1 MPLQIDAT
9 DGGLRLAGE
18 LDMAT
23 ADELLD
29 AIRDRGEDEPM
40 TLDFSRV
47 TFMDSSG
54 LRSLLEASKLR
65 EGDGAIVILDP
76 PKQVRRVLDISLPDG
91 APGLEV
97 QSSEEEG
104 AR

>member
-29 AIRDRGEDEPM
+29 ADR
-40 TLDFSRV
+40 
-47 TFMDSSG
+47 SG